1 MDFRWLPL
9 DEGKEIWDEALGFFP
24 EAPFSLLYGWRQ
36 VYESALRLKTFYLL
50 AETGGRVQGLCPLV
64 FMKSPWIGKGNF
76 LISLPYMTRAGLWA
90 VDSECRQAMVQRL
103 IEKAL
108 ELKADFV
115 ELRHTEDQSLPLAV
129 CNKEHVQMLLEL
141 PEDWALYEKR
151 IAPRLRQVRKALA
164 AGLEIR
170 EGRSEALLRDF
181 YRVFS
186 RRMRELF
193 FPVYPLDYFQ
203 RILSVFKDR
212 CRLLLVYQGEKPLG
226 GMLLF
231 EYGTILSAPYV
242 AALIQS
248 QAFFPNQLLYYSAIR
263 RAWEKGFRSFDF
275 CRSQTN
281 SGTFVFKSQ
290 WKALPRPL
298 AYQYPLCRSAGS
310 LPTVQQAQGS
320 LTFRLAE
327 KIWPHLP
334 LPVTQWLGGRL
345 IKQLILA

>member
-9 DEGKEIWDEALGFFP
+9 DEGKEIWDEALDFFP
-24 EAPFSLLYGWRQ
+24 EVPFSLLYGWRQ

-76 LISLPYMTRAGLWA
+76 LISLPYLTRAGLWA

-108 ELKADFV
+108 ELKAGFV
-115 ELRHTEDQSLPLAV
+115 ELRQLEDQSLPAAV

-203 RILSVFKDR
+203 RILSVF
-212 CRLLLVYQGEKPLG
+212 Q
-226 GMLLF
+226 
-231 EYGTILSAPYV
+231 
-242 AALIQS
+242 
-248 QAFFPNQLLYYSAIR
+248 
-263 RAWEKGFRSFDF
+263 
-275 CRSQTN
+275 
-281 SGTFVFKSQ
+281 
-290 WKALPRPL
+290 RPL
-298 AYQYPLCRSAGS
+298 PTASG
-310 LPTVQQAQGS
+310 LP
-320 LTFRLAE
+320 
-327 KIWPHLP
+327 
-334 LPVTQWLGGRL
+334 GG
-345 IKQLILA
+345 KAPGGHASF